1 MGCINSERV
10 SAFSSVVTT
19 IITGLG
25 LWYIYTQVVQ
35 SNTHKSWDN
44 YNTMNNVYRQMYVQ
58 LQHNDYEGLRKNCL
72 NYPSLNHKEKA
83 WIRSYYNLY
92 AEEFD
97 LDDAGLLPE
106 NMMDE
111 TISRGFRLNLQ
122 TYPSIAQGFDDLL
135 LNQAYDKKSPFAIHV
150 KKEIQMTGKLPNC
163 ENKIDGHSNENLGKV
178 E

>member
-1 MGCINSERV
+1 MKNASLLEW
-10 SAFSSVVTT
+10 VTT
-19 IITGLG
+19 IVTIVGIGFVWFQLS
-25 LWYIYTQVVQ
+25 QANQ
-35 SNTHKSWDN
+35 HKRWDN

-58 LQHNDYEGLRKNCL
+58 LQEDSFDRLRENCL
-72 NYPSLNHKEKA
+72 NYAALEHKEQA